1 MFRTKVTE
9 TLALAGFVPADKPA
23 NRQERFGHIAQNQPE
38 CRRRS
43 RRSPQRSSLLWL
55 AGALA
60 AMGIAPAQ
68 AQTPSETVLHAF
80 GSVPKGAY
88 PYAGLIRDSAGNL
101 YGTTYQG
108 GKANAGVVYGVDAAG
123 QEKVLYS
130 FTGLADGGNPYGGVV
145 PDSAG
150 NLYGTTSAGGTSG
163 YGVVFKLDK
172 AGQETVLYAFTGG
185 ADGGYSYAGVIR
197 DSAGNLY
204 GTTSSGGTAGYGVV
218 FEVNTCGQET
228 VLYSFTGGADGG
240 YSYAG
245 VIRGSAG
252 NLYGTTSAGGIGQG
266 YAGYGVVFKL
276 STAGQETVLYS
287 FTGGAD
293 GGNPGAG
300 VIHDSAGNL
309 YGTTTSGGTAGQGVV
324 FKLSTAGQETVLYS
338 FTGGADGG
346 YPSAGG
352 IRDSAGNLYGTAS
365 YGGTAG
371 WGVVFKVNTSG
382 QETVLYS
389 FTGGADG
396 GYPYSGL
403 VGDSAGNLYG
413 TTYAGGPGGG
423 LNFFGYC
430 CSSAGYGVVY
440 KVDAA
445 GQETV
450 LYTLPPPHDGASPT
464 AGVVRDSAGN
474 LYGTT
479 GAGGAQNAGVVYK
492 LDRAGQETVL
502 YSFTGGADG
511 GYPHAGVIR
520 DSAGNLYGTTPFGGT
535 GSGVVYKLD
544 TAGQETVLYAF
555 TGGADGGTPWAG
567 VIRDSAGNLY
577 GTATFGG
584 TTGAGVVYEVN
595 AAGLETVLYSF
606 TGGANGGNPYGAGV
620 VRDSAG
626 NLYGTTTFGPGTYGP
641 GVVFKV
647 DPSGQETVLYT
658 FCSLAGCPD
667 GAYPGA
673 GVILDSAGNL
683 YGTTEDGGDTS
694 GCGDGNGCGVVFK
707 LDPSGQE
714 TALYSFTGGADGS
727 QQYYGYFSAG
737 LIRDPAGNLYGT
749 TFQGGE
755 GVCFNFGCGVVFKVG
770 PSGQEKVLYT
780 FKGGAD
786 GGNPYAGVIGDP
798 AGNLYGTTY
807 GGGKN
812 NAGVVFRLTPQ

>member
-130 FTGLADGGNPYGGVV
+130 FTGLAEGGNPYGGVV

-150 NLYGTTSAGGTSG
+150 NLYGTTSARGTSG

-252 NLYGTTSAGGIGQG
+252 KLYGATGACGRGQG
-266 YAGYGVVFKL
+266 YGGYGVVFKL

-346 YPSAGG
+346 YPSAGV

-365 YGGTAG
+365 YGGTAD
-371 WGVVFKVNTSG
+371 V
-382 QETVLYS
+382 
-389 FTGGADG
+389 
-396 GYPYSGL
+396 
-403 VGDSAGNLYG
+403 
-413 TTYAGGPGGG
+413 
-423 LNFFGYC
+423 
-430 CSSAGYGVVY
+430 GVVY

-450 LYTLPPPHDGASPT
+450 LDTLPAPHDGASPT

-667 GAYPGA
+667 GLYPGA

-707 LDPSGQE
+707 LDPEGQE
-714 TALYSFTGGADGS
+714 TGVIRLPGGAEGNPKNL
-727 QQYYGYFSAG
+727 GYFRARSNPQ
-737 LIRDPAGNLYGT
+737 PAGN
-749 TFQGGE
+749 
-755 GVCFNFGCGVVFKVG
+755 
-770 PSGQEKVLYT
+770 P
-780 FKGGAD
+780 
-786 GGNPYAGVIGDP
+786 
-798 AGNLYGTTY
+798 
-807 GGGKN
+807 
-812 NAGVVFRLTPQ
+812 FRD

>member
-123 QEKVLYS
+123 QEKGLYS
-130 FTGLADGGNPYGGVV
+130 FTGLADGGNPYGGVIR
-145 PDSAG
+145 DSAG
-150 NLYGTTSAGGTSG
+150 NLYGTTGAGGTSG

-240 YSYAG
+240 YSYAGVIRGSAGNLYGTTSAGGTSGYGGVFKLDKAGQETVLYAFTGGADGGYSYAGVIRDSAVNLYGTPPSGGTAGYGVVFEVNTCGQETVLYSFTGGADGAYSYAG

-346 YPSAGG
+346 YPSAGV

-430 CSSAGYGVVY
+430 
-440 KVDAA
+440 
-445 GQETV
+445 
-450 LYTLPPPHDGASPT
+450 
-464 AGVVRDSAGN
+464 
-474 LYGTT
+474 
-479 GAGGAQNAGVVYK
+479 
-492 LDRAGQETVL
+492 
-502 YSFTGGADG
+502 
-511 GYPHAGVIR
+511 
-520 DSAGNLYGTTPFGGT
+520 
-535 GSGVVYKLD
+535 
-544 TAGQETVLYAF
+544 
-555 TGGADGGTPWAG
+555 
-567 VIRDSAGNLY
+567 
-577 GTATFGG
+577 
-584 TTGAGVVYEVN
+584 
-595 AAGLETVLYSF
+595 
-606 TGGANGGNPYGAGV
+606 
-620 VRDSAG
+620 
-626 NLYGTTTFGPGTYGP
+626 
-641 GVVFKV
+641 
-647 DPSGQETVLYT
+647 
-658 FCSLAGCPD
+658 
-667 GAYPGA
+667 
-673 GVILDSAGNL
+673 
-683 YGTTEDGGDTS
+683 
-694 GCGDGNGCGVVFK
+694 
-707 LDPSGQE
+707 
-714 TALYSFTGGADGS
+714 
-727 QQYYGYFSAG
+727 
-737 LIRDPAGNLYGT
+737 
-749 TFQGGE
+749 
-755 GVCFNFGCGVVFKVG
+755 
-770 PSGQEKVLYT
+770 
-780 FKGGAD
+780 
-786 GGNPYAGVIGDP
+786 
-798 AGNLYGTTY
+798 
-807 GGGKN
+807 
-812 NAGVVFRLTPQ
+812 

>member
-204 GTTSSGGTAGYGVV
+204 GTTSSGGTAGYGGV
-218 FEVNTCGQET
+218 FELNAGGQET

-252 NLYGTTSAGGIGQG
+252 NLYGTTSAGGTSGYGVVFKLDKAGQETVLYAFTGGADGG
-266 YAGYGVVFKL
+266 YSYAGVIPDSAGNLYGTTSAGGTSGYGVVFKL
-276 STAGQETVLYS
+276 STG
-287 FTGGAD
+287 
-293 GGNPGAG
+293 
-300 VIHDSAGNL
+300 
-309 YGTTTSGGTAGQGVV
+309 
-324 FKLSTAGQETVLYS
+324 GQETVLYS

-346 YPSAGG
+346 YPSAGV

-365 YGGTAG
+365 YGGTAD
-371 WGVVFKVNTSG
+371 V
-382 QETVLYS
+382 
-389 FTGGADG
+389 
-396 GYPYSGL
+396 
-403 VGDSAGNLYG
+403 
-413 TTYAGGPGGG
+413 
-423 LNFFGYC
+423 
-430 CSSAGYGVVY
+430 GVVY

-450 LYTLPPPHDGASPT
+450 LYTFPPPHDGASPT

-567 VIRDSAGNLY
+567 VIRDSAGNL
-577 GTATFGG
+577 
-584 TTGAGVVYEVN
+584 
-595 AAGLETVLYSF
+595 
-606 TGGANGGNPYGAGV
+606 
-620 VRDSAG
+620 
-626 NLYGTTTFGPGTYGP
+626 
-641 GVVFKV
+641 
-647 DPSGQETVLYT
+647 
-658 FCSLAGCPD
+658 
-667 GAYPGA
+667 
-673 GVILDSAGNL
+673 
-683 YGTTEDGGDTS
+683 
-694 GCGDGNGCGVVFK
+694 
-707 LDPSGQE
+707 
-714 TALYSFTGGADGS
+714 
-727 QQYYGYFSAG
+727 
-737 LIRDPAGNLYGT
+737 
-749 TFQGGE
+749 
-755 GVCFNFGCGVVFKVG
+755 
-770 PSGQEKVLYT
+770 
-780 FKGGAD
+780 
-786 GGNPYAGVIGDP
+786 
-798 AGNLYGTTY
+798 
-807 GGGKN
+807 
-812 NAGVVFRLTPQ
+812 

>member
-204 GTTSSGGTAGYGVV
+204 GT
-218 FEVNTCGQET
+218 
-228 VLYSFTGGADGG
+228 
-240 YSYAG
+240 
-245 VIRGSAG
+245 
-252 NLYGTTSAGGIGQG
+252 
-266 YAGYGVVFKL
+266 
-276 STAGQETVLYS
+276 
-287 FTGGAD
+287 
-293 GGNPGAG
+293 
-300 VIHDSAGNL
+300 
-309 YGTTTSGGTAGQGVV
+309 
-324 FKLSTAGQETVLYS
+324 
-338 FTGGADGG
+338 
-346 YPSAGG
+346 
-352 IRDSAGNLYGTAS
+352 AS
-365 YGGTAG
+365 YGGTAD
-371 WGVVFKVNTSG
+371 V
-382 QETVLYS
+382 
-389 FTGGADG
+389 
-396 GYPYSGL
+396 
-403 VGDSAGNLYG
+403 
-413 TTYAGGPGGG
+413 
-423 LNFFGYC
+423 
-430 CSSAGYGVVY
+430 GVVY

-450 LYTLPPPHDGASPT
+450 LYTFPPPHDGASPT

-667 GAYPGA
+667 GLYPGA

-737 LIRDPAGNLYGT
+737 LIRDPAGNLYW
-749 TFQGGE
+749 
-755 GVCFNFGCGVVFKVG
+755 
-770 PSGQEKVLYT
+770 
-780 FKGGAD
+780 
-786 GGNPYAGVIGDP
+786 
-798 AGNLYGTTY
+798 
-807 GGGKN
+807 
-812 NAGVVFRLTPQ
+812 

>member
-172 AGQETVLYAFTGG
+172 AGQETVLYAFTGR

-204 GTTSSGGTAGYGVV
+204 GTTSSGGTAGYGVA

-252 NLYGTTSAGGIGQG
+252 NLYGTTSSGGIGQG
-266 YAGYGVVFKL
+266 TSGYGVVFKL
-276 STAGQETVLYS
+276 DKAGQETVLYA

-293 GGNPGAG
+293 GGYSYAG
-300 VIHDSAGNL
+300 VIRDSAGNL

-324 FKLSTAGQETVLYS
+324 FKLSTGGQETVLYS

-346 YPSAGG
+346 YPYAGV
-352 IRDSAGNLYGTAS
+352 IRDSAGNLYGTTV
-365 YGGTAG
+365 YGGPANQ
-371 WGVVFKVNTSG
+371 GVVYKVDTTG
-382 QETVLYS
+382 HETVLYS

-450 LYTLPPPHDGASPT
+450 LYTFPPPHDGASPT

-492 LDRAGQETVL
+492 LDGAGQETVL

-511 GYPHAGVIR
+511 GYPH
-520 DSAGNLYGTTPFGGT
+520 
-535 GSGVVYKLD
+535 
-544 TAGQETVLYAF
+544 
-555 TGGADGGTPWAG
+555 AG

-647 DPSGQETVLYT
+647 DPSSQETVLYT

-667 GAYPGA
+667 GLYPGA

-786 GGNPYAGVIGDP
+786 GGNPYAGVIGAP

>member
-130 FTGLADGGNPYGGVV
+130 FTGLADGGNPYGGVIR
-145 PDSAG
+145 DSAG
-150 NLYGTTSAGGTSG
+150 NLYGTTGAGGTSG

-252 NLYGTTSAGGIGQG
+252 NLYGTTSAGGTS
-266 YAGYGVVFKL
+266 GYGVVFKL
-276 STAGQETVLYS
+276 DRAGQETVLYA

-293 GGNPGAG
+293 GGYSYAG
-300 VIHDSAGNL
+300 VIPDSAGNL

-324 FKLSTAGQETVLYS
+324 FKLSTGGQETVLYS

-346 YPSAGG
+346 YPYAGV
-352 IRDSAGNLYGTAS
+352 IRDSAGNLYGTTV
-365 YGGTAG
+365 YGGPANQ
-371 WGVVFKVNTSG
+371 GVVYKVDTTG
-382 QETVLYS
+382 HETVLYS

-413 TTYAGGPGGG
+413 TT
-423 LNFFGYC
+423 
-430 CSSAGYGVVY
+430 
-440 KVDAA
+440 
-445 GQETV
+445 
-450 LYTLPPPHDGASPT
+450 
-464 AGVVRDSAGN
+464 
-474 LYGTT
+474 
-479 GAGGAQNAGVVYK
+479 
-492 LDRAGQETVL
+492 
-502 YSFTGGADG
+502 
-511 GYPHAGVIR
+511 
-520 DSAGNLYGTTPFGGT
+520 
-535 GSGVVYKLD
+535 
-544 TAGQETVLYAF
+544 
-555 TGGADGGTPWAG
+555 
-567 VIRDSAGNLY
+567 
-577 GTATFGG
+577 
-584 TTGAGVVYEVN
+584 
-595 AAGLETVLYSF
+595 
-606 TGGANGGNPYGAGV
+606 
-620 VRDSAG
+620 
-626 NLYGTTTFGPGTYGP
+626 
-641 GVVFKV
+641 
-647 DPSGQETVLYT
+647 
-658 FCSLAGCPD
+658 
-667 GAYPGA
+667 
-673 GVILDSAGNL
+673 
-683 YGTTEDGGDTS
+683 
-694 GCGDGNGCGVVFK
+694 
-707 LDPSGQE
+707 
-714 TALYSFTGGADGS
+714 
-727 QQYYGYFSAG
+727 
-737 LIRDPAGNLYGT
+737 
-749 TFQGGE
+749 
-755 GVCFNFGCGVVFKVG
+755 
-770 PSGQEKVLYT
+770 
-780 FKGGAD
+780 
-786 GGNPYAGVIGDP
+786 
-798 AGNLYGTTY
+798 
-807 GGGKN
+807 
-812 NAGVVFRLTPQ
+812 

>member
-197 DSAGNLY
+197 DSAGNLS
-204 GTTSSGGTAGYGVV
+204 GTTSSGGTAGYGVA

-245 VIRGSAG
+245 VIRGSG
-252 NLYGTTSAGGIGQG
+252 GHLYGTTSSGGIGQG

-300 VIHDSAGNL
+300 VIHASAGNL

-324 FKLSTAGQETVLYS
+324 FKLSTG
-338 FTGGADGG
+338 
-346 YPSAGG
+346 
-352 IRDSAGNLYGTAS
+352 
-365 YGGTAG
+365 
-371 WGVVFKVNTSG
+371 G

-396 GYPYSGL
+396 GYPY
-403 VGDSAGNLYG
+403 
-413 TTYAGGPGGG
+413 
-423 LNFFGYC
+423 
-430 CSSAGYGVVY
+430 
-440 KVDAA
+440 
-445 GQETV
+445 
-450 LYTLPPPHDGASPT
+450 
-464 AGVVRDSAGN
+464 
-474 LYGTT
+474 
-479 GAGGAQNAGVVYK
+479 
-492 LDRAGQETVL
+492 
-502 YSFTGGADG
+502 
-511 GYPHAGVIR
+511 AGVIR
-520 DSAGNLYGTTPFGGT
+520 DSAGNLYGTTVYGGPANQ
-535 GSGVVYKLD
+535 GVVYKVD
-544 TAGQETVLYAF
+544 TTGHETVLYSF
-555 TGGADGGTPWAG
+555 TGGADGGWPEAG

-577 GTATFGG
+577 GTTTSGG
-584 TTGAGVVYEVN
+584 ALHKGGVYKLDT
-595 AAGLETVLYSF
+595 AGLETVLYSF
-606 TGGANGGNPYGAGV
+606 TGGADGGVPYSGV
-620 VRDSAG
+620 IRDLAG
-626 NLYGTTTFGPGTYGP
+626 NLYGTTTAGGTAGG
-641 GVVFKV
+641 GVVYKL
-647 DPSGQETVLYT
+647 DTAGLETVLCAFT
-658 FCSLAGCPD
+658 STD
-667 GAYPGA
+667 GADAFA
-673 GVILDSAGNL
+673 GVIRDTAGNL
-683 YGTTEDGGDTS
+683 YGTSTTRGALN
-694 GCGDGNGCGVVFK
+694 NGFVYK
-707 LDPSGQE
+707 LDAAGHE
-714 TALYSFTGGADGS
+714 TVLYSFTGGADGGLPYS
-727 QQYYGYFSAG
+727 GVIRDLAGNLYGTTSAG
-737 LIRDPAGNLYGT
+737 GTAGAGVVYKLDTTGLETVLHSFTGNAYGAGPEAGVIRDPAGNLYGT
-749 TFQGGE
+749 TEYGGR
-755 GVCFNFGCGVVFKVG
+755 
-770 PSGQEKVLYT
+770 SSS
-780 FKGGAD
+780 
-786 GGNPYAGVIGDP
+786 GVIYKIKP
-798 AGNLYGTTY
+798 
-807 GGGKN
+807 
-812 NAGVVFRLTPQ
+812 

>member
-172 AGQETVLYAFTGG
+172 AGQETVLY
-185 ADGGYSYAGVIR
+185 
-197 DSAGNLY
+197 
-204 GTTSSGGTAGYGVV
+204 
-218 FEVNTCGQET
+218 
-228 VLYSFTGGADGG
+228 SFTGGADGG

-252 NLYGTTSAGGIGQG
+252 NLYGTTSSGGIGQG

-324 FKLSTAGQETVLYS
+324 FKLSTGGQETVLYS

-346 YPSAGG
+346 YPSAGV

-365 YGGTAG
+365 YGGTADV
-371 WGVVFKVNTSG
+371 GVVF
-382 QETVLYS
+382 
-389 FTGGADG
+389 
-396 GYPYSGL
+396 
-403 VGDSAGNLYG
+403 
-413 TTYAGGPGGG
+413 
-423 LNFFGYC
+423 
-430 CSSAGYGVVY
+430 

-450 LYTLPPPHDGASPT
+450 LYTFPPPHDGASPT

-474 LYGTT
+474 LYGPT
-479 GAGGAQNAGVVYK
+479 GAGGAHN
-492 LDRAGQETVL
+492 
-502 YSFTGGADG
+502 
-511 GYPHAGVIR
+511 
-520 DSAGNLYGTTPFGGT
+520 
-535 GSGVVYKLD
+535 
-544 TAGQETVLYAF
+544 
-555 TGGADGGTPWAG
+555 
-567 VIRDSAGNLY
+567 
-577 GTATFGG
+577 
-584 TTGAGVVYEVN
+584 GAGV
-595 AAGLETVLYSF
+595 
-606 TGGANGGNPYGAGV
+606 
-620 VRDSAG
+620 D
-626 NLYGTTTFGPGTYGP
+626 
-641 GVVFKV
+641 K
-647 DPSGQETVLYT
+647 
-658 FCSLAGCPD
+658 
-667 GAYPGA
+667 
-673 GVILDSAGNL
+673 
-683 YGTTEDGGDTS
+683 
-694 GCGDGNGCGVVFK
+694 
-707 LDPSGQE
+707 
-714 TALYSFTGGADGS
+714 
-727 QQYYGYFSAG
+727 
-737 LIRDPAGNLYGT
+737 
-749 TFQGGE
+749 
-755 GVCFNFGCGVVFKVG
+755 
-770 PSGQEKVLYT
+770 
-780 FKGGAD
+780 
-786 GGNPYAGVIGDP
+786 
-798 AGNLYGTTY
+798 
-807 GGGKN
+807 
-812 NAGVVFRLTPQ
+812 

>member
-130 FTGLADGGNPYGGVV
+130 FTGLADGGNPYGGVIR
-145 PDSAG
+145 DSAG
-150 NLYGTTSAGGTSG
+150 NLYGTTGAGGTSG

-252 NLYGTTSAGGIGQG
+252 NLYGTTSSGGIGQG

-324 FKLSTAGQETVLYS
+324 FKLSTGGQETVLYS

-346 YPSAGG
+346 YPSAGV

-365 YGGTAG
+365 YGGTADV
-371 WGVVFKVNTSG
+371 GVVFKVNTSG

-389 FTGGADG
+389 FAGGANG
-396 GYPYSGL
+396 AYPYSGL

-413 TTYAGGPGGG
+413 TTYAGGTAG
-423 LNFFGYC
+423 L
-430 CSSAGYGVVY
+430 GVVY

-450 LYTLPPPHDGASPT
+450 LYTFPPPHDGASPT

-544 TAGQETVLYAF
+544 TAG
-555 TGGADGGTPWAG
+555 
-567 VIRDSAGNLY
+567 
-577 GTATFGG
+577 
-584 TTGAGVVYEVN
+584 
-595 AAGLETVLYSF
+595 
-606 TGGANGGNPYGAGV
+606 
-620 VRDSAG
+620 
-626 NLYGTTTFGPGTYGP
+626 
-641 GVVFKV
+641 
-647 DPSGQETVLYT
+647 
-658 FCSLAGCPD
+658 
-667 GAYPGA
+667 
-673 GVILDSAGNL
+673 
-683 YGTTEDGGDTS
+683 
-694 GCGDGNGCGVVFK
+694 
-707 LDPSGQE
+707 
-714 TALYSFTGGADGS
+714 
-727 QQYYGYFSAG
+727 
-737 LIRDPAGNLYGT
+737 
-749 TFQGGE
+749 
-755 GVCFNFGCGVVFKVG
+755 
-770 PSGQEKVLYT
+770 
-780 FKGGAD
+780 
-786 GGNPYAGVIGDP
+786 
-798 AGNLYGTTY
+798 
-807 GGGKN
+807 
-812 NAGVVFRLTPQ
+812 